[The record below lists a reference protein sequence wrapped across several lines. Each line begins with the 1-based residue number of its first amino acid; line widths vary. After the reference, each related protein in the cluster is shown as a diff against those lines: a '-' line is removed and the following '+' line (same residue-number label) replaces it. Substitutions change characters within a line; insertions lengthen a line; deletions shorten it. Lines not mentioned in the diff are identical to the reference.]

1 VEQLEWYYAPPMC
14 ECPLCWDVP
23 DWKGEAVFQGDVLR
37 GLRLGHGLSQSEL
50 AEAMRVSRRTIAYWE
65 ASHFMPSDL
74 HLYQMAVV
82 FYVPVECF
90 LRHKDRRIKLV
101 GLWSIPLPNSV

>member
-1 VEQLEWYYAPPMC
+1 MC
-14 ECPLCWDVP
+14 DCPLCWDVP
-23 DWKGEAVFQGDVLR
+23 DWKGQAVFQCDVLR

-50 AEAMRVSRRTIAYWE
+50 AEARRVSRRTIAYWE

-90 LRHKDRRIKLV
+90 LRHKDNRIKLV
-101 GLWSIPLPNSV
+101 GLWSLPLPKNRRVR